1 MSHRMII
8 PLVLLLAVLLL
19 ACSPDGAALSVDP
32 AAAALDTCPVTQ
44 PRQPPFSAPDPY
56 PPDAPSAGTFWYGTS
71 ELWTMLPEDGV
82 WWGLAQTEPDGR
94 MHWTQKVFIW
104 RDGYDAG
111 IEPIPALTLR
121 AVHLADPELTYEAP
135 QATHASQRGGWS
147 MLTGVELPSSGCWQF
162 TAVYQGHELTFVVW
176 LAPE

>member
-1 MSHRMII
+1 MSNRVILSLMLIFT
-8 PLVLLLAVLLL
+8 VLLAACARNNSTALLQE
-19 ACSPDGAALSVDP
+19 D
-32 AAAALDTCPVTQ
+32 CPVTEQ
-44 PRQPPFSAPDPY
+44 QDPPFQPPDPY

-71 ELWTMLPEDGV
+71 ELWTMVPEDGV

-135 QATHASQRGGWS
+135 KATHASQRGGWS